1 MARAKDSG
9 VFKMENGLWA
19 YRFAVMIDGK
29 QVARRKSTDALG
41 NKLRTK
47 KDAIKARE
55 AAIEQAHLERARK
68 KDIARRTVKE
78 VYGEYCLNGRSD
90 RAYQTIRK
98 QDSIWNNHLCERFGN
113 RFVDDISVAEILDY
127 LSELYYKQGLS
138 FRYVEGFLKMFY
150 LIFGQAYSRNYL
162 DVDSYNKLC
171 VNKDTKIHMPKKKVT
186 DNTEIISFTREELA
200 VLDEYFN
207 GTNAETAYLLGRY
220 CGLRINE
227 CFGLK
232 WANVDLE
239 AGTITIDRQMQYQ
252 NGLIKL
258 VPVKTRSGRRTI
270 YLCDKLKVY
279 LQELARR
286 RSEDAVQ
293 FAALR
298 EQKQRFIDDL
308 DGSKIS
314 STELVNCLPNGQ
326 IQTVNSMKYPTREI
340 KRMGIDF
347 KYHYLRHTYGTMMAE
362 LNTPQHLLCAQM
374 GHAYIHVTQKYYL
387 AITKTGVDLLKDNI
401 NRL

>member
-47 KDAIKARE
+47 KEAMKARE

-68 KDIARRTVKE
+68 KNIARRTVKE
-78 VYGEYCLNGRSD
+78 VYGEYCQNGRSD

-98 QDSIWNNHLCERFGN
+98 QDSIWNNHLCERFGS

-162 DVDSYNKLC
+162 DVDTYNKLC

-200 VLDEYFN
+200 VLDEYFK

-308 DGSKIS
+308 DGCKIS

-387 AITKTGVDLLKDNI
+387 AMTKTGIDLLKDNI

>member
-29 QVARRKSTDALG
+29 QVAQRKSTDALG

-270 YLCDKLKVY
+270 YLCEKLKVY